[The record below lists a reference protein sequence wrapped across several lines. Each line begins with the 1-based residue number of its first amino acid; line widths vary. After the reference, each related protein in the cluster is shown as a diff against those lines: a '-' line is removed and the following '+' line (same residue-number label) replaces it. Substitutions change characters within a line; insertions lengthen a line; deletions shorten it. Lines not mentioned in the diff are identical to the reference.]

1 MEELKET
8 RQLDKEGDITV
19 TYNIERSV
27 SGIFVKGFIS
37 INNKIIGNVN
47 SDTKCGNLSISIDRD
62 RDVVG
67 VKVSGLFASIID
79 DINNFVNQ

>member
-1 MEELKET
+1 MET
-8 RQLDKEGDITV
+8 RQLDKEDDITV
-19 TYNIERSV
+19 TYTIERSV
-27 SGIFVKGFIS
+27 SSIFVKGFIS

-62 RDVVG
+62 RDIVG
-67 VKVSGLFASIID
+67 EKVSELFTSIIN

>member
-19 TYNIERSV
+19 TYNIERNV
-27 SGIFVKGFIS
+27 SSIFVKGFIS
-37 INNKIIGNVN
+37 INNKIIGSVN

-67 VKVSGLFASIID
+67 EKVSELFASIIE
-79 DINNFVNQ
+79 DINNYINQ